1 MWFYFS
7 VSLLILQIATTQGNS
22 RTTFGNLFFTQKM
35 GRTMSAEIIEKAERE
50 VPVQGGMIKPEE
62 KVRVRG
68 RAEMDRWCWKRMR
81 G

>member
-1 MWFYFS
+1 
-7 VSLLILQIATTQGNS
+7 
-22 RTTFGNLFFTQKM
+22 M
-35 GRTMSAEIIEKAERE
+35 GVEIIEKAERE
-50 VPVQGGMIKPEE
+50 VPVQGGMVKPEK